1 MHLRRTTNGVPSRW
15 PGAPETLGMWRVAGT
30 ALATLA
36 CVSGGRSAVPS
47 AEVTQEVGVASAAD
61 FQRGVPAVLRRNG
74 YEIIRTDGPP
84 TLYVETEWRI
94 RPPMADEAARG
105 VSSARSRL
113 LVRGRARGDIG
124 TAEVLYTVHLIVET
138 WVRVIGQ
145 EEWTRVP
152 ASPQVVESAQALTRE
167 MAMEMDVGARRY

>member
-1 MHLRRTTNGVPSRW
+1 MRR
-15 PGAPETLGMWRVAGT
+15 AAGIALT
-30 ALATLA
+30 ALA
-36 CVSGGRSAVPS
+36 CVSGGRAAMPS
-47 AEVTQEVGVASAAD
+47 AEVTREVGVASVTD
-61 FQRGVPAVLRRNG
+61 FQRGVSAVLRRHG

-84 TLYVETEWRI
+84 TLYVETEWRT
-94 RPPMADEAARG
+94 RPPMVDEADRG

-113 LVRGRARGDIG
+113 LVRGRARTDIG
-124 TAEVLYTVHLIVET
+124 TAEVLYTVHLTVET

-167 MAMEMDVGARRY
+167 LAMEMDVGARRY